1 MAHVRSTAHSRSDA
15 PMQEAKGAAVEMGAF
30 DETCDSARSV
40 ERFGPVH
47 ASDAG
52 SQSNAKVIPMKAHVV
67 TTRPLDGHCEP
78 YSRFDRARIFHRRR
92 LPCTGGGKCS

>member
-15 PMQEAKGAAVEMGAF
+15 PMQEAEGAAVEMGAF
-30 DETCDSARSV
+30 DETCDSAGSV

-52 SQSNAKVIPMKAHVV
+52 SQSNAEGNSDEGSCSYNSAP
-67 TTRPLDGHCEP
+67 
-78 YSRFDRARIFHRRR
+78 RRS
-92 LPCTGGGKCS
+92 L